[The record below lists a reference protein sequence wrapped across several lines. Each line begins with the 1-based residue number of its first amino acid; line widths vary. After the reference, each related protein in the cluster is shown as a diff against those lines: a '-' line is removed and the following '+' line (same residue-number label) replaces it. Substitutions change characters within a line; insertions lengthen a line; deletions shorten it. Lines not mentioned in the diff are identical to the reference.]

1 MLHLDQDAEFHN
13 YGYGIQ
19 TMRVKAIFFAPF
31 RELFGADEINVD
43 LDGTPNVK
51 SLLDLLCNSN
61 TLREKIFNE
70 FDELRSDLTVLKN
83 GRSIQT
89 INGVQ
94 TELKEG
100 DEIAIFPP
108 IAGG

>member
-1 MLHLDQDAEFHN
+1 
-13 YGYGIQ
+13 
-19 TMRVKAIFFAPF
+19 MRVKAIFFAPF

-51 SLLDLLCNSN
+51 NLLDFLCNSN

-70 FDELRSDLTVLKN
+70 FDELRSDLTILKN

-89 INGVQ
+89 LSGLN
-94 TELKEG
+94 TELEDG
-100 DEIAIFPP
+100 DEVAIFPTV
-108 IAGG
+108 AGG